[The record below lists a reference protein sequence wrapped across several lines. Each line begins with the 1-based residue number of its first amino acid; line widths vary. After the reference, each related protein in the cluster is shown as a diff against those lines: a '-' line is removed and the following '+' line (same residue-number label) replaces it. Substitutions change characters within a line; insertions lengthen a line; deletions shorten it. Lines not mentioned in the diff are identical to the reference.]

1 MHRQKG
7 EHPSSII
14 EWQRIIPR
22 AIQRGVFIR
31 DDCARADASK
41 LKNERTMPRGL
52 KDDETADCS
61 ELQSQNQDAQTF
73 KTDASNRNWN

>member
-1 MHRQKG
+1 
-7 EHPSSII
+7 
-14 EWQRIIPR
+14 
-22 AIQRGVFIR
+22 
-31 DDCARADASK
+31 
-41 LKNERTMPRGL
+41 MPRGL